1 VNGALRLSR
10 PCTETANSISAASG
24 GIAAVPD
31 DPPIESRY
39 AWRTWV
45 LGVGLPV
52 GLTMSIATVYALR
65 GRVIHSLL
73 QAAISVAFSTLVAMG
88 LSYVVGLYFWS
99 REEH

>member
-1 VNGALRLSR
+1 MRSPKAGNR
-10 PCTETANSISAASG
+10 EANEAVAARR
-24 GIAAVPD
+24 
-31 DPPIESRY
+31 ERERSRY

-52 GLTMSIATVYALR
+52 GLTMSIATVYTLR
-65 GRVIHSLL
+65 GRVMHSLL

-88 LSYVVGLYFWS
+88 LSYVAGLYFWS